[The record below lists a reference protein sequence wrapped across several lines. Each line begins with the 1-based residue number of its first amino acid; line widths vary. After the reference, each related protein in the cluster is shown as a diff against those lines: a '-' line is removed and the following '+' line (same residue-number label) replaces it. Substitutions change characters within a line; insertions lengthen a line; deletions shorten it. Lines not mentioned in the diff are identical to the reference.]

1 MVRGMRHLTKF
12 SETLPSGTAVCWAAQ
27 GARLGLCLPSCK
39 LPELEKVRGAL
50 AFGRLSAN
58 PGADLQVWKKLLLD
72 ERGFREA
79 KGLKFQWLFHGGRR
93 DWALEQPNRTADPLS
108 GADRENVYL
117 PLSSG
122 CFP

>member
-1 MVRGMRHLTKF
+1 M
-12 SETLPSGTAVCWAAQ
+12 CWAAQ
-27 GARLGLCLPSCK
+27 GARLGLCLPSCE

-58 PGADLQVWKKLLLD
+58 RGADLEVWKKLLLD

-93 DWALEQPNRTADPLS
+93 DWALEQPYTCPCFLAVFRERTIS
-108 GADRENVYL
+108 
-117 PLSSG
+117 SSG
-122 CFP
+122 YFLGF